1 MMLQQNVQLL
11 RISRGL
17 MLPDLL
23 DPNYKSMEMHPSLC
37 AGILA
42 TKGAAFQKISLS
54 VYWI

>member
-17 MLPDLL
+17 MLSDLL
-23 DPNYKSMEMHPSLC
+23 DPNYKSMEMHLSLC